1 MVFEGSMRSW
11 QGSALTRIR
20 FVAIGE
26 PPIKVLQ
33 TGQATKVV
41 IHRAGRYRLRA
52 QKPTRRTVFEPN
64 FEPVEQGRAA
74 VGLAG
79 CCTSLGEQ
87 VASPRD
93 ELLDGLR
100 GSAGDFLD
108 RGGHAVIP
116 ILAM

>member
-1 MVFEGSMRSW
+1 MSDVD
-11 QGSALTRIR
+11 A
-20 FVAIGE
+20 
-26 PPIKVLQ
+26 
-33 TGQATKVV
+33 
-41 IHRAGRYRLRA
+41 
-52 QKPTRRTVFEPN
+52 
-64 FEPVEQGRAA
+64 
-74 VGLAG
+74 
-79 CCTSLGEQ
+79 GEQ